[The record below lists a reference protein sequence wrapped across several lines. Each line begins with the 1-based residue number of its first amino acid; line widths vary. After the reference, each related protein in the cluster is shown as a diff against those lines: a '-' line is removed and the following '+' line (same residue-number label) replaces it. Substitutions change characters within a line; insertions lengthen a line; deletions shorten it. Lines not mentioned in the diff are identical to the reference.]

1 MCKVS
6 EVLSSGIQHCRFR
19 QRDLAPLN
27 KPLELSTQA
36 ARHAWATFES
46 Y

>member
-1 MCKVS
+1 MCKVI

-27 KPLELSTQA
+27 KPLELSTQQ
-36 ARHAWATFES
+36 HASLGYES